1 MEMSER
7 TEGFEYCSDEQLRD
21 EYSELESEYSKI
33 DDDFLNTVMP
43 ETVKMKYDKIIERV
57 QRIVR
62 EAYRRLKIKYE
73 TSTIDDDDGKTITIN
88 GPCGRSLNV
97 ETTRYDS
104 TKVEETGNVP
114 TIENQ
119 IYDMLEES
127 MVDDTYSVFDEKAYE
142 DVMNILR
149 DMRITNKA
157 NIEDHLERVHAVT
170 VIVQANRENQS
181 QP

>member
-1 MEMSER
+1 
-7 TEGFEYCSDEQLRD
+7 
-21 EYSELESEYSKI
+21 
-33 DDDFLNTVMP
+33 MP
-43 ETVKMKYDKIIERV
+43 ETVKVKYDKIIERV

-119 IYDMLEES
+119 VSDILDES
-127 MVDDTYSVFDEKAYE
+127 MVDETGVFDEKAYE
-142 DVMNILR
+142 DLMNRLR
-149 DMRITNKA
+149 DVRITNKA
-157 NIEDHLERVHAVT
+157 NTEDQLEIVRADT
-170 VIVQANRENQS
+170 VIVQAKKKSISILETPTPGRS
-181 QP
+181 